1 MGNMTQH
8 IVSILS
14 NITIESLAL
23 RLRKDFIVSTFPGFN
38 TWQSELLNPDSV
50 VWNQNSGTLYLVIH
64 GLSLFA
70 EGVTEN
76 FQTTLDDTL
85 SIIRQVREEHREK
98 TLVVSTLDLPKNS
111 LLPLAAPDY
120 ARQAALVWRETLEKM
135 DVPIL
140 DLAELAA
147 DFGRERFYNAKT
159 WYFGALPFSAAG
171 ERLLAAEIVRIE
183 QAVRMKRKKCLVL
196 DLDHTLWGGVIGEDG
211 LNGIALGPQGVG
223 AVFRDVQKIV
233 KELAGQGVLL
243 AVASK
248 NNVEDALS
256 PFRKHPHAVLREED
270 FVCFKANWEP
280 KPSNIARIA
289 EELNIGRD
297 SLVFVD
303 DNPVEREAVR
313 LALPEVAV
321 PDFPEDTASLP
332 AFFRQ
337 VASDHFTTVRI
348 GAEDVR
354 KTAMYR
360 AEGQRAAAKA
370 AHISLDSYL
379 ESLEMRLDF
388 HSLREEEIP
397 RAAQLCAKTNQFNL
411 TTRRHTEDDIAS
423 MMRNSQWR
431 LWIAS
436 LEDRFGDYGR
446 IALIVAKVTA
456 EDGAKKALI
465 DTFLM
470 SCRVMGR
477 GVENALIGLVEQ
489 QLEVNGVECVVGQY
503 LPTSKNT
510 PVQDFWSRMGY
521 TKVGENWELIKPFAA
536 RKSFVHQG

>member
-1 MGNMTQH
+1 MFQN
-8 IVSILS
+8 SLSLLS

-23 RLRKDFIVSTFPGFN
+23 RLQKYFDVHTFPGFN
-38 TWQSELLNPDSV
+38 TWKGELLNPKSE

-70 EGVTEN
+70 EGVTES
-76 FQTTLDDTL
+76 FQTALDDTL

-171 ERLLAAEIVRIE
+171 ERLLATEIVRIE

-211 LNGIALGPQGVG
+211 LDGIALGPQGVG

-233 KELAGQGVLL
+233 KELAGQGILL

-248 NNVEDALS
+248 NNMEDAFS
-256 PFRKHPHAVLREED
+256 PFRKHPHTVLREED
-270 FVCFKANWEP
+270 FVCIKANWEP
-280 KPSNIARIA
+280 KPANIARIA

-321 PDFPEDTASLP
+321 PNFPEDMDSLP

-337 VASDHFTTVRI
+337 VARDHFTAVRI

-360 AEGQRAAAKA
+360 AEGQRSAAKA

-379 ESLEMRLDF
+379 ESLDMRLDF
-388 HSLREEEIP
+388 HRLREEEVQ

-411 TTRRHTEDDIAS
+411 TTRRHTEEHISS
-423 MMRNSQWR
+423 MMGDSRWR
-431 LWIAS
+431 LWTAS

-446 IALIVAKVTA
+446 IALVIAEIVT
-456 EDGAKKALI
+456 ESGAKKAVI

-477 GVENALIGLVEQ
+477 GVENALMGFVEQ
-489 QLEVNGVECVVGQY
+489 QLAVDGVECIVGQY
-503 LPTSKNT
+503 LPTSKNA
-510 PVQDFWSRMGY
+510 PVADFWSRMGY
-521 TKVGENWELIKPFAA
+521 TKTGGNWELTTPFAV
-536 RKSFVHQG
+536 RRSFVRRA